1 MTTSTSQTMALSL
14 WLMTMSPMIMASFLC
29 TYSVYFACL
38 LGSYG
43 VFVTVTTSLNYGEFL
58 GRARQCL
65 EFIQSLPKMVL
76 VWILVELF
84 PDYSAGLWWLYEVYF
99 TLTTI
104 FSFVKACAARIKT
117 LGWKEKLL
125 LLFIV
130 LLYVIVPV
138 AVSCF

>member
-1 MTTSTSQTMALSL
+1 MAFSL
-14 WLMTMSPMIMASFLC
+14 WLMSMAPMLMASLIYTC
-29 TYSVYFACL
+29 PNSFACL
-38 LGSYG
+38 VCFYG
-43 VFVTVTTSLNYGEFL
+43 VIVTVTPLNYVECL
-58 GRARQCL
+58 GTAHECL
-65 EFIQSLPKMVL
+65 GFIQSLPKVVL
-76 VWILVELF
+76 VWILVQLF
-84 PDYSAGLWWLYEVYF
+84 PDYSVGLWWLYEVYF

-104 FSFVKACAARIKT
+104 FSFVKACAKT

>member
-1 MTTSTSQTMALSL
+1 M
-14 WLMTMSPMIMASFLC
+14 
-29 TYSVYFACL
+29 
-38 LGSYG
+38 
-43 VFVTVTTSLNYGEFL
+43 TVTTSLNYGEFL

-104 FSFVKACAARIKT
+104 FSFVKACAKT

>member
-1 MTTSTSQTMALSL
+1 MAFSL
-14 WLMTMSPMIMASFLC
+14 WLMPMAPMLMASLLIYTCPTF
-29 TYSVYFACL
+29 FACL
-38 LGSYG
+38 VGSYG
-43 VFVTVTTSLNYGEFL
+43 VYVTVTPLNYVVCL
-58 GRARQCL
+58 GTAHECL
-65 EFIQSLPKMVL
+65 GFIQSLPKVVL
-76 VWILVELF
+76 VWILVQLF